1 MGAGLITG
9 EQDADERQDAID
21 RFQAGALRSLVCTL
35 GAGNVGITLTAA
47 QTVLLVDRPWTP
59 GDAVQAEDRLHRIG
73 QRSAVTAIWLQA
85 NGADEALDALL
96 GEKQERAE
104 LVLSGRRRTLDGIR
118 SIQDLA
124 EAVLG

>member
-1 MGAGLITG
+1 M
-9 EQDADERQDAID
+9 
-21 RFQAGALRSLVCTL
+21 
-35 GAGNVGITLTAA
+35 
-47 QTVLLVDRPWTP
+47 
-59 GDAVQAEDRLHRIG
+59 
-73 QRSAVTAIWLQA
+73 TAIWLQA

-124 EAVLG
+124 EVVLS